1 MKVTISLI
9 KADVGGWVGH
19 STVHPK
25 QKELARQKLKEAKET
40 GLLIDYYV

>member
-25 QKELARQKLKEAKET
+25 QIELARQ
-40 GLLIDYYV
+40 